1 MPQGPVLVLVDGEH
15 HPSVVREALDEL
27 HADVGVAGVVFCGG
41 EEKTGAAV
49 LNAAE
54 QHYGRPVETGEPEE
68 ALRRLA
74 SAGTAVAVV
83 DLADEP
89 IVPPQRKLR
98 FAALALHLGL
108 EYRAPGT
115 LLRPPPY
122 ADTGIAGRKLAVI
135 GTGKRT
141 GKTAVAGH
149 WAKLL
154 AGAGARTVIV
164 SMGRGG
170 PAEPQVA
177 SAETTL
183 DDLLAIAAEGRHA
196 ASDYLEDAVLAGVDT
211 VGCRRVGGG
220 LAGAPHASNVAAG
233 AAVAAES
240 DPDAVVFEGSGSC
253 VPPVVVDRTACV
265 VGDARGALADLG
277 PYRLL
282 RSNLALLMGGKWDSA
297 DAAEVERLCGGPAV
311 RCELRPEPVE
321 PVPGGARVA
330 LFTTN
335 ATSCDGADPVVVST
349 NLARRGALADDIARA
364 QAERCDLY
372 LVELKAAA
380 IDTVATTARREGVN
394 VGFVRNRVAGLD
406 RDLDSEL
413 MRLYSDA

>member
-1 MPQGPVLVLVDGEH
+1 VLE
-15 HPSVVREALDEL
+15 
-27 HADVGVAGVVFCGG
+27 
-41 EEKTGAAV
+41 
-49 LNAAE
+49 AAE
-54 QHYGRPVETGEPEE
+54 EHYGRPVETGDPEE

-74 SAGTAVAVV
+74 GASGAAAVV

-115 LLRPPPY
+115 HLTPPPY
-122 ADTGIAGRKLAVI
+122 ADTGFAGRKLAVI

-154 AGAGARTVIV
+154 ADNGVRPVIV

-177 SAETTL
+177 SADTTL
-183 DDLLAIAAEGRHA
+183 DDLLAIAASGRHA

-211 VGCRRVGGG
+211 VGCRRIGGG
-220 LAGAPHASNVAAG
+220 LAGEPHDSNVPEG
-233 AAVAAES
+233 AALAAERN
-240 DPDAVVFEGSGSC
+240 PDAIVFEGSGSC
-253 VPPVVVDRTACV
+253 LPPVVVDRAACV
-265 VGDARGALADLG
+265 VGDPRAALGDLG
-277 PYRLL
+277 PYRVL
-282 RSNLALLMGGKWDSA
+282 RSHLALLMGGGWSDA
-297 DAAEVERLCGGPAV
+297 DAAEVERLCAGPAV

-321 PVPGGARVA
+321 PLPADARVA

-335 ATSCDGADPVVVST
+335 ATSCDGVEPVVVSN
-349 NLARRGALADDIARA
+349 NLARRGALAADLERA
-364 QAERCDLY
+364 QAERCDVY
-372 LVELKAAA
+372 LVELKAAGV
-380 IDTVATTARREGVN
+380 DTVAAAAQRDGLRTV
-394 VGFVRNRVAGLD
+394 FVRNRVVGLD
-406 RDLDSEL
+406 RDLDEEL
-413 MRLYSDA
+413 MKLYTDS

>member
-1 MPQGPVLVLVDGEH
+1 MADGRVLALVDGEH
-15 HPSVVREALDEL
+15 HPSVVRDALDAL
-27 HADVGVAGVVFCGG
+27 DAAAGVAGVVFCGG
-41 EEKTGAAV
+41 EEKTGRAV
-49 LNAAE
+49 LDAAAE
-54 QHYGRPVETGEPEE
+54 HYGRPVETGDPEE

-74 SAGTAVAVV
+74 GETGAAAVV

-115 LLRPPPY
+115 LLTPPLY
-122 ADTGIAGRKLAVI
+122 ADTGFAGRKLAVI

-154 AGAGARTVIV
+154 ADSGLRPVIV

-170 PAEPQVA
+170 PAQPQVA
-177 SAETTL
+177 SADTTL
-183 DDLLAIAAEGRHA
+183 GDLLAIAASGRHA

-211 VGCRRVGGG
+211 VGCRRIGGG
-220 LAGAPHASNVAAG
+220 LAGEPHESNVPEG
-233 AAVAAES
+233 AALAAS
-240 DPDAVVFEGSGSC
+240 RNPDTILFEGSGSC

-265 VGDARGALADLG
+265 VGDAGAALGELG

-282 RSNLALLMGGKWDSA
+282 RSHLALLMGGGWSTG
-297 DAAEVERLCGGPAV
+297 DAAEVERLCAGPAV

-321 PVPGGARVA
+321 SIPATARVA

-335 ATSCDGADPVVVST
+335 ATTCDGVDPVVVSN
-349 NLARRGALADDIARA
+349 NLARRGALAGDLDRAR
-364 QAERCDLY
+364 AERCDVY
-372 LVELKAAA
+372 LVELKAAG
-380 IDTVATTARREGVN
+380 IDTVAASAQRDGVRT
-394 VGFVRNRVAGLD
+394 VFVRNRVVGLD
-406 RDLDSEL
+406 RDLDEEL
-413 MRLYSDA
+413 MRLSSE